1 LAFRSDGGIVTAI
14 AFADGAFVFQPPSRT
29 DTPKRRKREVTRLAQ
44 SVAPKNARRIVP
56 QVFFAT
62 FRLDS
67 PKTRT
72 TDGRL
77 VAVFDYRPVWVALF
91 EKVEGERATVVEI
104 PERAHGSTTTTKVKP
119 KPKVVTTN
127 YLVVV
132 DDRTGDVL
140 IRSEFADSNP
150 RTSTGPKGPTVP

>member
-1 LAFRSDGGIVTAI
+1 MAI
-14 AFADGAFVFQPPSRT
+14 ADGAFVFQPPTRT
-29 DTPKRRKREVTRLAQ
+29 DTPKRRKREIVRVAQ

-91 EKVEGERATVVEI
+91 EKVEGERATVIEI
-104 PERAHGSTTTTKVKP
+104 PERAHGSSTTTTKSKP
-119 KPKVVTTN
+119 KAKVVTTN

-150 RTSTGPKGPTVP
+150 RTSKGPKGPTVP